1 MKNTSINEQKIT
13 IIQTTPIGSW
23 LRATL
28 ISLRTNIT
36 IPNLISSIGSILALL
51 LLLALHE
58 PWNITIPLYLTI
70 LLWTILRPRVALYLM
85 AFAVPWGSLD
95 YIDIRGLRLNSADLL
110 VAFLAIGWLL
120 SFALRRTQ
128 GAYGRDAYGRD
139 AYGRDAY
146 GRDAYGRDSSRPG
159 GRALAPIG
167 PLDREPSAVP
177 AYLAFAILAL
187 LIAMV
192 LSMTVAT
199 NIASSLKEISKW
211 LEFLVLVLL
220 GAQYIRTRRQLW
232 TIIILI
238 CLAGI
243 TQAIFG
249 YFQAFFN
256 LGPVAFIR
264 DTSLRIYG
272 TFDQPNPYAG
282 YINIPLSIA
291 LALMLLGSNWKT
303 RILAGLTA
311 ILLAAA
317 EYLTQSRGG
326 EIAIAAAAL
335 FIVAVGTPRL
345 SITIR
350 MLALAG
356 LAAVEAFLIGLIPLY
371 LLNPMLRSLGL
382 TDLVLAA
389 PTKQNFS
396 TAERLAHWIAGL
408 RMFLA
413 HPILGVGIGNYPDAY
428 PQYFVTIFM
437 DPLGHAHNYYINI
450 AAETGSI
457 GLIAYLLF
465 LLATFVAGA
474 HSYRSINK
482 TILGSRFIANPR
494 FIAPAGTNAVGADL
508 SRPSPIY
515 RPPGSQSI
523 SPAGT
528 NAVGA
533 DLSRPSPIYRPPGS
547 QSISPAGTN
556 AVGADLS
563 RPSPIYRPPG
573 SQSISP
579 DGTDVVGARFIAPR
593 GWVGPTSLRSKLL
606 SLIRSLNI
614 SQYDQHQTTRKIAN
628 MLTNDRALAIG
639 LLAALISVCVHNIFD
654 DLYVHS
660 ITNLIALLLI
670 ALIRL
675 EKIMP
680 KVTVQQGVQGD
691 AVLLPGRGMSP
702 LLSPPSTEGSTREK
716 RPE

>member
-1 MKNTSINEQKIT
+1 MKNTSINKQE
-13 IIQTTPIGSW
+13 IIFPETTSIGSW
-23 LRATL
+23 LRAAF

-36 IPNLISSIGSILALL
+36 TPNLIGLLGGLLALF

-58 PWNITIPLYLTI
+58 PWDITIPLYLTA
-70 LLWTILRPRVALYLM
+70 LVWTILRPRVTLYLM

-120 SFALRRTQ
+120 SFALRRVAPMRGSINQARTQ
-128 GAYGRDAYGRD
+128 GADKSAVG
-139 AYGRDAY
+139 
-146 GRDAYGRDSSRPG
+146 SINRPL
-159 GRALAPIG
+159 RQYAG
-167 PLDREPSAVP
+167 PLDRESSAVP
-177 AYLAFAILAL
+177 GYLAFAILAL
-187 LIAMV
+187 LTAMV
-192 LSMTVAT
+192 LSMTVAI
-199 NIASSLKEISKW
+199 NITSSLKEISKW

-232 TIIILI
+232 TIIVLN

-249 YFQAFFN
+249 YFQAFFD

-335 FIVAVGTPRL
+335 FNVAAGTPRL
-345 SITIR
+345 SITVK
-350 MLALAG
+350 MLVLAG
-356 LAAVEAFLIGLIPLY
+356 LAAVESFLVGLIPLY
-371 LLNPMLRSLGL
+371 LFNPVLRSLGL

-428 PQYFVTIFM
+428 PQYFITIFT

-457 GLIAYLLF
+457 GLVVYLLF

-474 HSYRSINK
+474 HSYRSITK
-482 TILGSRFIANPR
+482 TAGFLGAAAPKRGVGIPAPQAGCPAWGAGNPHL
-494 FIAPAGTNAVGADL
+494 L
-508 SRPSPIY
+508 SSSK
-515 RPPGSQSI
+515 GGE
-523 SPAGT
+523 A
-528 NAVGA
+528 
-533 DLSRPSPIYRPPGS
+533 L
-547 QSISPAGTN
+547 
-556 AVGADLS
+556 
-563 RPSPIYRPPG
+563 
-573 SQSISP
+573 
-579 DGTDVVGARFIAPR
+579 
-593 GWVGPTSLRSKLL
+593 PTSQLVSGREQIQAGKPLSIRNKIVTLLRSLG
-606 SLIRSLNI
+606 I
-614 SQYDQHQTTRKIAN
+614 SQYDQHQSPCKIAE

-675 EKIMP
+675 EKVMP
-680 KVTVQQGVQGD
+680 KVTVQQGMQGD
-691 AVLLPGRGMSP
+691 IVPSSERGMAHNSP
-702 LLSPPSTEGSTREK
+702 LHPPKAAQEK
-716 RPE
+716 RDPNSNWSKVGVSEG

>member
-1 MKNTSINEQKIT
+1 MKNTSINKQG
-13 IIQTTPIGSW
+13 IIFTETNLIGSW
-23 LRATL
+23 LRTTF

-36 IPNLISSIGSILALL
+36 IPNLIGLIGGLLALF

-58 PWNITIPLYLTI
+58 PWDITIPLYLTV
-70 LLWTILRPRVALYLM
+70 LVWTILRPRVALYLM

-95 YIDIRGLRLNSADLL
+95 YIDIRGLRLNGADLL
-110 VAFLAIGWLL
+110 VAFLAIGWFL

-128 GAYGRDAYGRD
+128 GS
-139 AYGRDAY
+139 
-146 GRDAYGRDSSRPG
+146 YGRDSSRPG
-159 GRALAPIG
+159 
-167 PLDREPSAVP
+167 PLDRESSAVP
-177 AYLAFAILAL
+177 GYLAFAILAL
-187 LIAMV
+187 LAAMV
-192 LSMTVAT
+192 LSMTIAI
-199 NIASSLKEISKW
+199 NITSSLKEISKW

-232 TIIILI
+232 TIIVLI

-249 YFQAFFN
+249 YFQALFN
-256 LGPVAFIR
+256 LGPAAFIR

-311 ILLAAA
+311 ILLVTA

-345 SITIR
+345 SITVK

-356 LAAVEAFLIGLIPLY
+356 LAAVEGFLIGLIPLY
-371 LLNPMLRSLGL
+371 LLNSVLKSLGL
-382 TDLVLAA
+382 IDLVLAA

-428 PQYFVTIFM
+428 PQYFITIFT

-457 GLIAYLLF
+457 GLVVYLLF
-465 LLATFVAGA
+465 LVATFVAGA
-474 HSYRSINK
+474 HSYRSITK
-482 TILGSRFIANPR
+482 TAGFLGAA
-494 FIAPAGTNAVGADL
+494 APKQGVGDPAWGA
-508 SRPSPIY
+508 
-515 RPPGSQSI
+515 RPPHL
-523 SPAGT
+523 
-528 NAVGA
+528 
-533 DLSRPSPIYRPPGS
+533 LSSSKG
-547 QSISPAGTN
+547 GE
-556 AVGADLS
+556 VL
-563 RPSPIYRPPG
+563 
-573 SQSISP
+573 
-579 DGTDVVGARFIAPR
+579 
-593 GWVGPTSLRSKLL
+593 PTSQLVSGREQIQAGKPLSIHNKIVTLL
-606 SLIRSLNI
+606 CSPNI
-614 SQYDQHQTTRKIAN
+614 SQYDQHQAPRNIAE
-628 MLTNDRALAIG
+628 MLTNDRALTIG

-675 EKIMP
+675 ENVMP
-680 KVTVQQGVQGD
+680 KVTVEQGVQED
-691 AVLLPGRGMSP
+691 VVPLPGRGVSP
-702 LLSPPSTEGSTREK
+702 PLTPPSTEGSAREK
-716 RPE
+716 RPEQ